1 MGGVELDEQ
10 DGLSS
15 MLAVRF
21 EQLGLRHV
29 LCLGA
34 HSDDLEIGCGGTV
47 LRLMEAPNPPSVTW
61 VVLSANATREGEAL
75 RSAEA
80 LLHRAASARIV
91 VKKFRD
97 GYLPYEGALV
107 KDAFE
112 ELKATVSP
120 DLVLTPYRR
129 DLHQDHQ
136 LVSELT

>member
-47 LRLMEAPNPPSVTW
+47 LRLMEAPNPPSVTTTPAPLVTST
-61 VVLSANATREGEAL
+61 VVARL
-75 RSAEA
+75 RW
-80 LLHRAASARIV
+80 LRQPASTSMR
-91 VKKFRD
+91 
-97 GYLPYEGALV
+97 P
-107 KDAFE
+107 
-112 ELKATVSP
+112 
-120 DLVLTPYRR
+120 
-129 DLHQDHQ
+129 
-136 LVSELT
+136 